1 MRQSPPQLFPPHRC
15 FGAPRA
21 CCHSRPVLGSM
32 PLQGW
37 LWLPRSKSELAEFA
51 CDVRHSCWS
60 SVETDRSRYDFPP
73 SLAVGGSHLSR
84 RGRAVVAA
92 KHHAGEM
99 LSSAPQP
106 DDSPYQRFMWRSTNN
121 SVACPLNVGT
131 KFVRT
136 AQL

>member
-1 MRQSPPQLFPPHRC
+1 MRQSPPQLVPPHRC

-84 RGRAVVAA
+84 RGRAVVGPNMVCTCGMSASCQEQTFICYLRVLAA
-92 KHHAGEM
+92 G
-99 LSSAPQP
+99 
-106 DDSPYQRFMWRSTNN
+106 
-121 SVACPLNVGT
+121 
-131 KFVRT
+131 
-136 AQL
+136 